1 MRRFCWAALCLLAV
15 GWGGYALAQ
24 GSTPIK
30 PDPRVVARQ
39 LDYKAGPQPLGLV
52 AEVRGE
58 TLAFLNPG
66 DARKLLEDVWEN
78 PPGST
83 KGVLGVLV
91 PRDFDPLNGE
101 SWAIVVSYE
110 KTGYVT
116 DDDADKIDYA
126 ALLKEM
132 QEATREESARRLKEG
147 YQGIELVGWAS
158 KPFYEKASHKLHWAK
173 ELRFAGTSENTLN
186 YNLRA
191 LGRQGVLELNFVA
204 GMEQLAEIRAVIPKV
219 MAEVNFKPGYRYEE
233 FDSKVDDVAGY
244 GLAALIAGGVLKKAG
259 FFGIILAALVAF
271 KKFAFVGV
279 VAVVGGIV
287 AFVRKRRARRP
298 LS

>member
-1 MRRFCWAALCLLAV
+1 MKRFWWAAFCLAV
-15 GWGGYALAQ
+15 MGWGGYAGAQ
-24 GSTPIK
+24 GPTPVK

-39 LDYKAGPQPLGLV
+39 LDYKSGIQQLGLV
-52 AEVRGE
+52 AEMRGE
-58 TLAFLNPG
+58 TLAFLDPG
-66 DARKLLEDVWEN
+66 DARKLLEDIWEN

-91 PRDFDPLNGE
+91 PKGFDPLRGE
-101 SWAIVVSYE
+101 SWASVVSYE
-110 KTGYVT
+110 KSGYVT
-116 DDDADKIDYA
+116 DDDADEIDYN

-132 QEATREESARRLKEG
+132 QEATREESARRAKEG
-147 YQGIELVGWAS
+147 YPGIELVGWAS

-173 ELRFAGTSENTLN
+173 ELRFDGMTENTLN

-204 GMEQLAEIRAVIPKV
+204 GMGQLAEIRAAIPTV
-219 MAEVNFKPGYRYEE
+219 MAEVNFKPGHRYEE

-244 GLAALIAGGVLKKAG
+244 GLAALITGGVLKKVG
-259 FFGIILAALVAF
+259 FFGVILAAVVAL
-271 KKFAFVGV
+271 KKFAVVGV
-279 VAVVGGIV
+279 IAVIGGIV
-287 AFVRKRRARRP
+287 AFVRRRRARRP

>member
-1 MRRFCWAALCLLAV
+1 MARFFASMFVLALV
-15 GWGGYALAQ
+15 GWSGVSLAQ
-24 GSTPIK
+24 APVK
-30 PDPRVVARQ
+30 PDPRVIARQ
-39 LDYKAGPQPLGLV
+39 LDYKSGAQPLGLV

-66 DARKLLEDVWEN
+66 DARKLLEDIWEN

-83 KGVLGVLV
+83 NGVLGVLV
-91 PRDFDPLNGE
+91 PKGFDPLRADN
-101 SWAIVVSYE
+101 WAIVVSYE

-116 DDDADKIDYA
+116 DDDADEIDYA
-126 ALLKEM
+126 GLLKEM
-132 QEATREESARRLKEG
+132 QEATREENAKRVKEG

-173 ELRFAGTSENTLN
+173 ELHFSGMSENTLN

-204 GMEQLAEIRAVIPKV
+204 GMGQLAEIRAAIPKV

-233 FDSKVDDVAGY
+233 FDSKVDDMAGY
-244 GLAALIAGGVLKKAG
+244 GIAALIAGGVLKKVG

-271 KKFAFVGV
+271 KKFVVFGV
-279 VAVVGGIV
+279 VAAIGGIV
-287 AFVRKRRARRP
+287 AFVRRRQTRRP